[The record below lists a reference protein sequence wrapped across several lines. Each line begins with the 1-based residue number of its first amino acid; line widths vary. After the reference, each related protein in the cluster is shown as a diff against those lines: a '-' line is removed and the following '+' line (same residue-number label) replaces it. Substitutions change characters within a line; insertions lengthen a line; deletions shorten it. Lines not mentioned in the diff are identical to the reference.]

1 MKWMQFLTPVSSITW
16 EEAEKL
22 SAKQSEGGVVL
33 LDVRQPGEY
42 EARHMPGARLIPLG
56 ELDKRYDELDRKKP
70 LVVY

>member
-16 EEAEKL
+16 EEVDRL
-22 SAKQSEGGVVL
+22 SAKQPEDGVVL

-42 EARHMPGARLIPLG
+42 EARHMPGAKLVPLG
-56 ELDKRYDELDRKKP
+56 ELDKRLDELDRKKP